1 MSEVRDNPE
10 RHRFELEVD
19 GHIAIAVY
27 KLEPGVITFLHTE
40 VPDALAGQ
48 GIGSRLAKGALGAV
62 RARNLKVVTLC
73 PFISGWIDRH
83 PDYRDLLA

>member
-48 GIGSRLAKGALGAV
+48 GIGSRLAKGALDVV
-62 RARNLKVVTLC
+62 RAGNLKVVPLC

>member
-19 GHIAIAVY
+19 GHIAVAVY

-48 GIGSRLAKGALGAV
+48 GIGSRLAKGALDAV